1 MCTCGHIEESF
12 LLTLLH
18 FVLIF
23 KSTQPISNW
32 ETRQMLSVLI
42 SCVSVSPMLNL
53 LRVVCVL
60 FSYILLVI
68 LQIRYFIGDP
78 GERIAGS
85 VLSLGLGSALD
96 SHCLNTNG

>member
-18 FVLIF
+18 FVLVF
-23 KSTQPISNW
+23 KSTQPISDW
-32 ETRQMLSVLI
+32 ETRGMLSVLI
-42 SCVSVSPMLNL
+42 SYFSVSSMLNL
-53 LRVVCVL
+53 LRVVCVI

-68 LQIRYFIGDP
+68 LQIRYFISDP

-85 VLSLGLGSALD
+85 VLSLGLGSGLE
-96 SHCLNTNG
+96 SHCLNTKG